1 MVFLIANI
9 EIIELNYRVFLLNL
23 PSKKNLQ
30 FTLVMSINIKKLT
43 YFYNE
48 KSLDACAKSLDACVK
63 YLDTFT
69 TGICRVR
76 SLKLV

>member
-1 MVFLIANI
+1 
-9 EIIELNYRVFLLNL
+9 
-23 PSKKNLQ
+23 
-30 FTLVMSINIKKLT
+30 MSINIKKLT

-63 YLDTFT
+63 SLDTFT
-69 TGICRVR
+69 TEICWVR